1 MRTIQTLQEAGP
13 DKTLRLTI
21 PVEEAGRRYQVVI
34 VIAPEQE
41 APARPEPEERSWPH
55 GFIEQTAG
63 AWQGEFVL
71 DSEGPYEEREGL

>member
-13 DKTLRLTI
+13 DKTLRFAI
-21 PVEEAGRRYQVVI
+21 PVEEAGRRYRVVI
-34 VIAPEQE
+34 VLAPEE
-41 APARPEPEERSWPH
+41 PAPRPAAEGGWPP

-71 DSEGPYEEREGL
+71 DSEGPYEQREEL